1 MSILFSAVTIT
12 ADGNES
18 EFLVGGIPRE
28 MDDLE
33 GWTKYH
39 SFIEGIDK
47 ETEVC
52 VHAEAYLY
60 GEGETNN
67 ASPEEI
73 AYFMARMDKDSEFLS
88 KSCDNIEDV
97 DFNFIWPPEELCEME
112 MK

>member
-52 VHAEAYLY
+52 VNAEAYLY

-97 DFNFIWPPEELCEME
+97 DFSFIWSPDELFEME